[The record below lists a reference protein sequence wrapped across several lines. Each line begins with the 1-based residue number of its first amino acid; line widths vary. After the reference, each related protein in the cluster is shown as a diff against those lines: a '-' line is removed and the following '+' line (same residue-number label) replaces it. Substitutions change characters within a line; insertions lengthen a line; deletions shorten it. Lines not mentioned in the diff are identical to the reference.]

1 MSLAPRLSSL
11 ARQRLTPN
19 LSRPGWRLLTTITSA
34 PSAEAEPSAATT
46 AAARPHHVV
55 VSLAGEDRVGIVRT
69 VTSAV
74 AAHRANVEE
83 SKMAIL
89 GGDFAMIVYVSMES
103 APDADAL
110 VAQLRAEL
118 PSFTISLRG
127 TTAPTGKGEDVK
139 RTMWTLQLEGPDQPG
154 IVAAVTQALATHGA
168 NVHEMDTETTTAP
181 FAGYALF
188 KMNGKFA
195 VDEEHLEEV
204 SQALTKV
211 EEKFGSSINLD
222 QVPAAH

>member
-1 MSLAPRLSSL
+1 M
-11 ARQRLTPN
+11 
-19 LSRPGWRLLTTITSA
+19 
-34 PSAEAEPSAATT
+34 
-46 AAARPHHVV
+46 RPHHVV
-55 VSLAGEDRVGIVRT
+55 VSLAGQDRVGIVRT
-69 VTSAV
+69 VTTAV
-74 AAHRANVEE
+74 AAHRANVED

-110 VAQLRAEL
+110 VAQLRADL
-118 PSFTISLRG
+118 PSFSVSLRN
-127 TTAPTGKGEDVK
+127 TTAPKAKDKGLE
-139 RTMWTLQLEGPDQPG
+139 RTMWALQLEGPDQPG
-154 IVAAVTQALATHGA
+154 IVAEVTQALATHGA

-195 VDEEHLEEV
+195 VDDEHLDEV

-211 EEKFGSSINLD
+211 EEKFGSSISLD
-222 QVPAAH
+222 QIPATE